1 MVEEGPRPQ
10 SKRDESKCFLFI
22 QLVLFKVIS
31 NWCDNWMNSKKN
43 KFFFFFLQ
51 WTTNMSHNAW
61 EEIKQNILQGRTKY
75 FMKNTT

>member
-1 MVEEGPRPQ
+1 MVEEGTRPQ

-43 KFFFFFLQ
+43 NFFTMNNKHVTQ
-51 WTTNMSHNAW
+51 SMRGN
-61 EEIKQNILQGRTKY
+61 
-75 FMKNTT
+75 